1 MREVGD
7 GEPVVFVHGMWGAPF
22 CIQKCFSI
30 WRPRI
35 LRGIAFDLPG
45 FGFAE
50 RPSAFGY
57 TWTGLGVFAAGAVD
71 ALGVG
76 DFKNNTSPGRSSAA
90 TGIRCK

>member
-1 MREVGD
+1 
-7 GEPVVFVHGMWGAPF
+7 
-22 CIQKCFSI
+22 
-30 WRPRI
+30 

-50 RPSAFGY
+50 RPSAFDY

-76 DFKNNTSPGRSSAA
+76 DSKHTSPGRPSAA
-90 TGIRCK
+90 TGTRCK